1 LLVKAIAIIDDETDL
16 ANLFK
21 EALQMDGFRVRAF
34 TDPKEALNHIQKK
47 PEEYTLVISDFKM
60 PLMNGHVLC
69 TKLMDL
75 NPNLKIILMSAY
87 ANIECD
93 ISKFTVV
100 HKPIPIARLLKIV
113 KESLSEQ
120 KTIPELE
127 RFNQ

>member
-1 LLVKAIAIIDDETDL
+1 MLVKAIAIIDDETDL

>member
-47 PEEYTLVISDFKM
+47 PDEYTLVISDFKM

>member
-1 LLVKAIAIIDDETDL
+1 MLVKAIAIIDDETDL

-47 PEEYTLVISDFKM
+47 PDEYTLVISDFKM